1 MAHLFGTD
9 GVRGQANVSLI
20 PELAFDIGRAHGFF
34 IRNGRSV
41 SAGDNV
47 GSERPVI
54 AVGRDTRI
62 SGQMLQYS
70 YVCGLNSSGVDALL
84 LGVLPTPGIAWAIR
98 NYGADGGCVISAS
111 HNPFYDNGIKLIGGN
126 GYKLTDDEEHRL
138 EELIK
143 DASSLPRASKDGL
156 GIMRFLKEAGAAY
169 ADYVSKLSETR
180 LDGLRIVLDC
190 ANGAASAYAE
200 GIFAGLGASVK
211 VIHNEP
217 DGVNINAACGSTHPE
232 IMQETVV
239 KEKADFGL
247 AFDGDADRCLA
258 CDENGRMIDGDHMLF
273 MFAEWLRGRGRLYEN
288 RLVTTVMANLGLEI
302 ACREN
307 GLNMAR
313 TAVGDRYVLEEMLKS
328 GAVLGGEQ
336 SGHIIFSDY
345 STTGDGMVTGLVLAQ
360 IVKSSRRKLSELASK
375 VEKKPQYL
383 VNVKVKDKH
392 TWNSYPE
399 VAACLKKAEK
409 VLEGRGRILVRPSG
423 TENLIRVMAEGPD
436 KEELETLINMIVGVL
451 FVHCGEH

>member
-1 MAHLFGTD
+1 M
-9 GVRGQANVSLI
+9 SLI
-20 PELAFDIGRAHGFF
+20 PELAFDIGRAHGYF
-34 IRNGRSV
+34 IKTG
-41 SAGDNV
+41 SASFGGGA

-62 SGQMLQYS
+62 SGRLLQYS
-70 YVCGLNSSGVDALL
+70 YVCGLNSSGVDALV
-84 LGVLPTPGIAWAIR
+84 LGVLPTPGIAWSIR

-111 HNPFYDNGIKLIGGN
+111 HNPYYDNGIKLIGGS
-126 GYKLTDDEEHRL
+126 GYKLSDEEEYQL
-138 EELIK
+138 EDLIK
-143 DASSLPRASKDGL
+143 NASSLPRASKDGL
-156 GIMRFLKEAGAAY
+156 GLMRFSQEAGAAY
-169 ADYVSKLSETR
+169 ADYIRKLAETR

-200 GIFAGLGASVK
+200 SVFAGLGASVK
-211 VIHNEP
+211 LIHNEP
-217 DGVNINAACGSTHPE
+217 DGVNINSGCGSTHPE

-239 KEKADFGL
+239 KEGADFGL

-258 CDENGRMIDGDHMLF
+258 CDEKGCMIDGDHMLF
-273 MFAEWLRGRGRLYEN
+273 MFAEWLRGQGRLSGN

-307 GLNMAR
+307 GLSMVR

-360 IVKSSRRKLSELASK
+360 IVKSSRRRLSELASK
-375 VEKKPQYL
+375 VEKQPQYL
-383 VNVKVKDKH
+383 VNVKVKDKRS
-392 TWNSYPE
+392 WNAAPE
-399 VAACLKKAEK
+399 VAECLKEAENA
-409 VLEGRGRILVRPSG
+409 LEGHGRLLVRPSG

-436 KEELETLINMIVGVL
+436 KEELKTLIDRIVGVIS
-451 FVHCGEH
+451 VHCSGEN